1 MRFFFTVLTAI
12 VLFACCPKQYYLI
25 QPDGITMGMGAHD
38 LKAKIDGHVVP
49 YSLAGENRGDY
60 LEMERSG
67 LISYIGLGML
77 YSCDGI
83 MQT

>member
-25 QPDGITMGMGAHD
+25 QPDGITM
-38 LKAKIDGHVVP
+38 
-49 YSLAGENRGDY
+49 
-60 LEMERSG
+60 EMERSG

-83 MQT
+83 MQTEDTAKGARELHYWIYTRPSRN